1 MVQGLGFSS
10 QGLGFGI
17 HDEGQEGR
25 GVAVVVAIAAVVA
38 RVPVLA
44 LELQPAVGTII
55 RYNIISADKRNQ
67 ATSFSS

>member
-1 MVQGLGFSS
+1 M
-10 QGLGFGI
+10 
-17 HDEGQEGR
+17 
-25 GVAVVVAIAAVVA
+25 AVVVAIAAVVA

>member
-1 MVQGLGFSS
+1 M
-10 QGLGFGI
+10 
-17 HDEGQEGR
+17 
-25 GVAVVVAIAAVVA
+25 AVVVAIAAVVA

-67 ATSFSS
+67 ATSFSSRQILDSASFFSLKQG